1 MSQGTIKKLVSDR
14 GFGFISGDE
23 GEVFFHMSTVTG
35 VTFESLHEGQRVEY
49 STSMGPKGRKA
60 ETVKPV

>member
-1 MSQGTIKKLVSDR
+1 MSQGTIKKIVSER
-14 GFGFISGDE
+14 GFGFISGDD

-49 STSMGPKGRKA
+49 SASSGPKGPKA
-60 ETVKPV
+60 DMVKPA